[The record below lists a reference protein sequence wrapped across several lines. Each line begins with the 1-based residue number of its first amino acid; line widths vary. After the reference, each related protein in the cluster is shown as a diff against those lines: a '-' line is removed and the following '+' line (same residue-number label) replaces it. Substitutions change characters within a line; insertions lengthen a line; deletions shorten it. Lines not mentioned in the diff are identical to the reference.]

1 MDKTDYCQSGANS
14 IKKLIL
20 IQLYYRKATYTVIVG
35 YESLAYSVLSLFL
48 SAGIIPAENLKTRCY
63 DFGNIF
69 LWEYM

>member
-63 DFGNIF
+63 DFRNIF
-69 LWEYM
+69 LREYM